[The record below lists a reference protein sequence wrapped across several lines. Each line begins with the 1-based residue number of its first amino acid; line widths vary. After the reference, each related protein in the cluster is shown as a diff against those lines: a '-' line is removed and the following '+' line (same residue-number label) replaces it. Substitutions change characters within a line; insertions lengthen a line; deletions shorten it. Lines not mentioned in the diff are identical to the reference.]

1 MMKIDLHLHT
11 SDRSPC
17 SDISISELIAEAKRI
32 GLDGFCMTEHQFI
45 WPLEETEEL
54 ARNEGIRIFRGNEIT
69 SAQGDVL
76 VYGLEKDI
84 KGVVPIKALQKEVV
98 AAGAFSVLAHPFRG
112 FKMFGIGELQMSVEQ
127 ACKKKALQFVNA
139 VEIANGKVRDKE
151 NEMAMKVAEALGLP
165 GTAGSDAHNVDE
177 VGLFV
182 TIFERDIKNDA
193 DLVAELH
200 AGRFSTG
207 NAR

>member
-1 MMKIDLHLHT
+1 MKIDLHVHT

-32 GLDGFCMTEHQFI
+32 GLDGFCLTEHQSI

-54 ARNEGIRIFRGNEIT
+54 ARNEAIRIFRGNEIT

-177 VGLFV
+177 VGRFV